1 MQKEQAAAGIEPTPL
16 SYDSTTSANFF
27 VVLADVMLGDNGH
40 CCWILDWSDGL
51 TPTTGKK
58 AHRF

>member
-27 VVLADVMLGDNGH
+27 VVLANVMLEKMTIAAGF
-40 CCWILDWSDGL
+40 WIA
-51 TPTTGKK
+51 PMC
-58 AHRF
+58 